1 MDRMIYVAMT
11 GAKHVMTKQAT
22 TTQNI
27 ANVSTTGFRAQMD
40 AFRSVPV
47 LGAEKPTRTYVV
59 DSTVGSDFSSG
70 GIQQTGRSLDVAV
83 QGKGWIAVQANDG
96 SEAYTRNGS
105 MKLSENG
112 VLQSETGLNIMGD
125 GGPISIPPDVHV
137 SVAKDGTVSAIDAT
151 STPATVN
158 VLGRIKLVNPPEAN
172 LMRGEDGMFRTRDGV
187 TPQADENV
195 ALHGGA
201 LESSNVNAAES
212 IVDMISLA
220 RQFEMH
226 MNLIKNAE
234 ENEAKATQLLTLA

>member
-22 TTQNI
+22 TAQNI

-59 DSTVGSDFSSG
+59 DSTVGADFSSG
-70 GIQQTGRSLDVAV
+70 AIKQTGRPLDIAV
-83 QGKGWIAVQANDG
+83 QGKGWIAVQMGDG
-96 SEAYTRNGS
+96 TEAYTRNGS
-105 MKLSENG
+105 MRLSENG
-112 VLQSETGLNIMGD
+112 VLQTETGLNIMGD

-137 SVAKDGTVSAIDAT
+137 SVANDGTVAAVDKT
-151 STPATVN
+151 STPATIN
-158 VLGRIKLVNPPEAN
+158 VLGRVKLVNQPEEN
-172 LMRGEDGMFRTRDGV
+172 LVRGDDGMFRTRDGS

-195 ALHGGA
+195 VVHGEA
-201 LESSNVNAAES
+201 LESSNVNAAEAM
-212 IVDMISLA
+212 VDMIALA

-234 ENEAKATQLLTLA
+234 ENEAKATQILSLV